1 MTRSG
6 TIARPVRIAVLDDYQ
21 GVALEMADWSVL
33 APDAEVSV
41 FRDPASAVDA
51 LARRLDGFDI
61 ISIMR
66 ERTRFGRELL
76 ERLPKLRLLVTT
88 GQRNAAID
96 VAAAAELGITVC
108 GTEGSGR
115 ATAELTWGLI
125 LALARHIPSED
136 RTLRS
141 GAGQSTIGVD
151 LAGRTLGVIGLGRL
165 GARMAAIGR
174 AFDMKVL
181 AWSANLTAERAA
193 RAGADFVAKDTLLAE
208 ADFVTLHLVLSERT
222 RGVID
227 AEAFELMKPTAWL
240 INTARGPI
248 VDEAALIGALQRRA
262 IAGAGLDVFER
273 EQLPADHPLCGLDN
287 VILTPHLG
295 YVTQDTYRSFY
306 GQIVEDIRAFLDGQP
321 VRVIGA

>member
-6 TIARPVRIAVLDDYQ
+6 TIPRPVRIAVLDDYQ

-41 FRDPASAVDA
+41 FRDPVSAVDA

-141 GAGQSTIGVD
+141 GAWQSTIGVD

-165 GARMAAIGR
+165 GARVAAIGR

-273 EQLPADHPLCGLDN
+273 EPLPADHPLCGLDN

-321 VRVIGA
+321 VRLIGA

>member
-6 TIARPVRIAVLDDYQ
+6 TIPRPVRIAVLDDYQ

-41 FRDPASAVDA
+41 FRDPVSAVDA

-61 ISIMR
+61 VSIMR

-141 GAGQSTIGVD
+141 GAWQSTIGVD
-151 LAGRTLGVIGLGRL
+151 LAG
-165 GARMAAIGR
+165 
-174 AFDMKVL
+174 
-181 AWSANLTAERAA
+181 

-273 EQLPADHPLCGLDN
+273 EPLPADHPLCGLDN

-306 GQIVEDIRAFLDGQP
+306 GQIVEDIRAVLDGQP